1 MRIKLSFIA
10 SCAALPG
17 LIEVKEYRSSFSPLL
32 GALSIPGVEV
42 EEDDADETDCGGVK
56 NCSLSE
62 SVSEDAWPIRE
73 SDGEAGSES
82 VSEDAWPIR
91 ESDGEAGVAGDSEL
105 DAPDVPSPKGIIIWV
120 NSSPVSSARK
130 AKPTLKASPAEQQQ
144 PNPLRGKDRARP
156 PRENPTFESKA

>member
-1 MRIKLSFIA
+1 M
-10 SCAALPG
+10 
-17 LIEVKEYRSSFSPLL
+17 

-56 NCSLSE
+56 NRSL
-62 SVSEDAWPIRE
+62 
-73 SDGEAGSES
+73 SES

-120 NSSPVSSARK
+120 KSSPVSSARK
-130 AKPTLKASPAEQQQ
+130 AKPTVKASPAEQQQ
-144 PNPLRGKDRARP
+144 PNPLRAKDRARP
-156 PRENPTFESKA
+156 PRENPTFSSKA